1 MNRQERDDMSSLSH
15 RGLSFCALGILAL
28 SLLGIG
34 APAQADTVVRMRFVT
49 GGDDLRGG
57 NISGTGNNVYVRF
70 LNRSGVV
77 VEELRNGNKSATWGG
92 GSVNDVTLLDVGR
105 VGDFAS
111 VEISVSDRMKNDIFE
126 QVDNWNLEALRV
138 TVSVDGVERTLFD
151 QRGTPLARLTAGA
164 APTRF
169 DLSSVED
176 RCSSDAECDDAV
188 YCNGAERCLLR
199 DDGSAVLRQ
208 CAPPSAPVACGVG
221 LSCSE
226 AADRCMTTIVDADG
240 DGAQS
245 AETGGTDCD
254 DNNPGRHPG
263 AAEFCDQEG
272 LDEDCDLST
281 AGFLD
286 MDGDGHNSERCFNWG
301 PPRT

>member
-1 MNRQERDDMSSLSH
+1 MPRVSRRNLPI
-15 RGLSFCALGILAL
+15 FALCLLAL

-34 APAQADTVVRMRFVT
+34 AQAQADTVVRMRFVT

-77 VEELRNGNKSATWGG
+77 VEELRNGNKSLTWGG
-92 GSVNDVTLLDVGR
+92 GSVNDVTLLDVGS

-111 VEISVSDRMKNDIFE
+111 VEISVSDRMKNDVFE
-126 QVDNWNLEALRV
+126 QVDNWNLDALRI
-138 TVSVDGVERTLFD
+138 TVSVDGVERTLLD

-169 DLSSVED
+169 SLSRVED
-176 RCSSDAECDDAV
+176 RCSSDADCDDGV
-188 YCNGAERCLLR
+188 FCNGAERCLLR

-208 CAPPSAPVACGVG
+208 CAPANTPVSCAGG
-221 LSCSE
+221 MSCSE
-226 AADRCMTTIVDADG
+226 AADRCMTTMVDADG
-240 DGAQS
+240 DGARS
-245 AETGGTDCD
+245 TETGGTDCD
-254 DNNPGRHPG
+254 DNNPRRYPG
-263 AAEFCDQEG
+263 AAEVCDHDG

-286 MDGDGHNSERCFNWG
+286 SDGDGHNSERCFNWG